1 MQFLILPTIIAIFVT
16 LFSPYVVA
24 TSERP
29 NLDELKKFTA
39 GKTVK
44 PMSEEMK
51 KLTAGHPSKYS
62 TLLAGEIKNATVSH
76 AEKSGGWVYYNQC
89 DYRWAN
95 QRLGWCDN
103 YTLCTGGCAMT
114 STAMILATKGV
125 GVNPSSLD
133 DWLSNNGGYWD
144 GCDLIWGTIDAFG
157 VTSFQGLETADE
169 WSICN
174 GLSQGHGIV
183 ANVNNGEHWVLLT
196 GCLGGGVFTV
206 NDPAFARDTY
216 GMWEILMEAVY
227 H

>member
-1 MQFLILPTIIAIFVT
+1 MQFLILPTIIAILVT
-16 LFSPYVVA
+16 LFSSSVVA

-51 KLTAGHPSKYS
+51 KVTAGHPSKYS

-76 AEKSGGWVYYNQC
+76 AEKSGGWV
-89 DYRWAN
+89 
-95 QRLGWCDN
+95 
-103 YTLCTGGCAMT
+103 
-114 STAMILATKGV
+114 
-125 GVNPSSLD
+125 
-133 DWLSNNGGYWD
+133 YWD